1 MKTVKMKTPITY
13 YGGKQTMLKHIRP
26 LVPKHT
32 LYTEAFAGGAAL
44 FFDKEP
50 SNVEVINDLNGE
62 LINFYRTVISDFDGL
77 RSQIDL
83 TLHSRGQHQHA
94 WYIYNNPIFFNNVE
108 RAWAVF
114 TLSKMG
120 FAGQL
125 SSSFGF
131 DKSES
136 RHPRKVTYAK
146 EAFNDTLKLRL
157 QRTTIEQDDALK
169 VIKRYDTPDAFHFID
184 PPYVGSNMGHYSG
197 MFNDESLRDLLVLL
211 LEIKGK
217 FMLTMYPNDD
227 IRAFADTSG
236 WRIIEVERQISA
248 CKASARRR
256 QVEWIVVNYDIEQ
269 AKTVALSIA
278 A

>member
-1 MKTVKMKTPITY
+1 MKVVKMKTPITY

-26 LVPKHT
+26 LVPKHN

-62 LINFYRTVISDFDGL
+62 LINFYKTVISDFDGL

-94 WYIYNNPIFFNNVE
+94 WYIYNNPIFFTNVE

-131 DKSES
+131 DKAEA

-146 EAFNDTLKLRL
+146 EAFNDALKNRL
-157 QRTTIEQDDALK
+157 QRTTIEQDDALR
-169 VIKRYDTPDAFHFID
+169 VIKRYDTPDAFHFVD

-197 MFNDESLRDLLVLL
+197 MFNDECLQELLKLL
-211 LEIKGK
+211 ATLEGK
-217 FMLTMYPNDD
+217 FMLTMYPNES
-227 IRAFADTSG
+227 IQEVAKFNG

-248 CKASARRR
+248 CKASARRK
-256 QVEWIVVNYDIEQ
+256 QIEWIVINYEIES
-269 AKTVALSIA
+269 VAEASLQVA